1 MKKITMVDSDLFYW
15 LKVSLTIILSVLSF
29 SGLIG
34 YFYLSFRR
42 LYQNRDNRWWVGLVA
57 FILPLISL
65 TFGIFILMMWNPITR
80 SDFWP
85 LFFLSFIVSLILGQ
99 SVTSPYK
106 LADWWIEFG
115 KWLQKRK

>member
-1 MKKITMVDSDLFYW
+1 MLDNRFFFW
-15 LKVSLTIILSVLSF
+15 LKIGITFLLSILGV

-34 YFYLSFRR
+34 YFYISFRR
-42 LYQNRDNRWWVGLVA
+42 LYRIRENRWWVGPLA
-57 FILPLISL
+57 FGLPLISI
-65 TFGIFILMMWNPITR
+65 TFGILILMVWNPITR
-80 SDFWP
+80 SDFGI
-85 LFFLSFIVSLILGQ
+85 LFFLSFIVSLILSQ